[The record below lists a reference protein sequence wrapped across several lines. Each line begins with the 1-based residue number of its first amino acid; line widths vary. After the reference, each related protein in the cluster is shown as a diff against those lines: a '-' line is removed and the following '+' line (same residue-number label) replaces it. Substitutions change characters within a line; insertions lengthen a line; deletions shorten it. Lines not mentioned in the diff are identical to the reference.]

1 MEVEAEVSLYPLGQ
15 KKLEPGVKAL
25 IQALRECGCEV
36 QVGEMSSLVAGDS
49 RTVFDALRSAYD
61 RAASEGGCVLV
72 IKACNVCP
80 V

>member
-15 KKLEPGVKAL
+15 RKLEPGVKAF
-25 IQALRECGCEV
+25 IQALREQGCHVEV
-36 QVGEMSSLVAGDS
+36 GDMSSIVSGESQA
-49 RTVFDALRSAYD
+49 VFDALRLAYD
-61 RAASEGGCVLV
+61 RAASEGGCVLI